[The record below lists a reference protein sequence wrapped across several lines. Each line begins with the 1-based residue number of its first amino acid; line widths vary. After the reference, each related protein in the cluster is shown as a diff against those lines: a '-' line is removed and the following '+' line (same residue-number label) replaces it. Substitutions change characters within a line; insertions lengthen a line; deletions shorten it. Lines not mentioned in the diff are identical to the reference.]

1 MQICADWPNNGRMKE
16 SPLIKAIE
24 DFASKRGIAP
34 KTVCRYATNQHKT
47 YERILRGSASM
58 NTVERVRAYLRS
70 GGAE

>member
-1 MQICADWPNNGRMKE
+1 MQTGAVWPITDGMKQN
-16 SPLIKAIE
+16 PLIKAIE

-70 GGAE
+70 GGSE